1 MNLPHNIANQSNF
14 YQIEAMY
21 FEVMRR
27 FEQGNTLPI
36 LDPKEDMEIESKE
49 LDDLLK
55 ANEKIKNE
63 VAKLDVLLSDK

>member
-1 MNLPHNIANQSNF
+1 
-14 YQIEAMY
+14 MY

-27 FEQGNTLPI
+27 FEQGNTLPL